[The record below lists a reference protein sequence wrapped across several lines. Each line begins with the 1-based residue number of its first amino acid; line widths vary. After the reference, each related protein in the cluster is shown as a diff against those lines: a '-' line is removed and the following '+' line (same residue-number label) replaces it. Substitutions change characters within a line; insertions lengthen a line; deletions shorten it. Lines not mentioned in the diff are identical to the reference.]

1 VQRAMQ
7 NFKQGDRVKAIVLA
21 VHPEKKRIDFGI
33 KPSFFTEEDFKPAAD
48 DESDVAE
55 ERDEQDEDGSDAE
68 EDGGDAAMSNADSD
82 EDDEVRYL
90 NTSYG

>member
-1 VQRAMQ
+1 MQ

-55 ERDEQDEDGSDAE
+55 ERDEQDEDEDGSDAE
-68 EDGGDAAMSNADSD
+68 EEGSDAAMSNADSD

-90 NTSYG
+90 TTSYG